1 MDIQML
7 ALCGFDFGDP
17 KKVTPEQQGRITKL

>member
-7 ALCGFDFGDP
+7 AMCGFDFGDQ
-17 KKVTPEQQGRITKL
+17 KKLTPEQLSRITKL